1 MQELKRLQND
11 FRTKKSHAFKFVNPG
26 NTGKELYYKG
36 RSDYKG
42 LLIELLTATSEKL
55 KTLGVNVR
63 VEFDDNKKIA

>member
-26 NTGKELYYKG
+26 NKGKELYYKG

-42 LLIELLTATSEKL
+42 A
-55 KTLGVNVR
+55 
-63 VEFDDNKKIA
+63 DCKI

>member
-42 LLIELLTATSEKL
+42 LLIELLIATSDKL
-55 KTLGVNVR
+55 KALGVNVR
-63 VEFDDNKKIA
+63 VELDGNKKAA

>member
-26 NTGKELYYKG
+26 NKGKELYDKG

-42 LLIELLTATSEKL
+42 LLVELLIATSDKL
-55 KTLGVNVR
+55 KALGVNVR
-63 VEFDDNKKIA
+63 VELDGNKKAA